1 MALTAEGR
9 ALTERHGLEQA
20 RLANRAEA
28 QARVAMRY
36 LDVDDLDASAAYWAA
51 MQTGLLRGRWMESQS
66 LAERY
71 IADYRL
77 AELGTASGIVVAPAF
92 PEVAAQTML
101 RVTGPVAIKSAVG
114 RGVKPA
120 TAFEV
125 ARRTVSG
132 RAQKWAL
139 GGGRGAIT
147 HTARADTRARR
158 YRRVTASSKTCAFC
172 AMLVARSIVGRSFA
186 NVAFSAHAHC
196 RCTAEIIY
204 GSGNPT
210 TSAEDSYIQSYDDA
224 AKAADEAGEKRTA
237 ANILPRMRASGIF
250 RDSPVT

>member
-1 MALTAEGR
+1 MALTLEGR
-9 ALTERHGLEQA
+9 ALTVEHAQRQA
-20 RLANRAEA
+20 QLALRAEA
-28 QARVAMRY
+28 ESRVAMRY
-36 LDVDDLDASAAYWAA
+36 LDVDALDASATYWSA
-51 MQTGLLRGRWMESQS
+51 MQAGILRGRYMESQS

-77 AELGTASGIVVAPAF
+77 AELGTSSGIVVAPAF
-92 PEVAAQTML
+92 PEAAAQTML
-101 RVTGPVAIKSAVG
+101 RVTGPVAIKSAVR
-114 RGVKPA
+114 RGIEPA

-125 ARRTVSG
+125 ARRAVSG

-139 GGGRGAIT
+139 GGGRGAIV
-147 HTARADTRARR
+147 HTARADTRARS
-158 YRRVTASSKTCAFC
+158 YRRVNTSSKTCAFC
-172 AMLVARSIVGRSFA
+172 AMLVARTIVGRSFA

-210 TSAEDSYIQSYDDA
+210 TEVEDSYIQAYDDA

-237 ANILPRMRASGIF
+237 ANILPRMRASGLF
-250 RDSPVT
+250 RDSPAT